1 MEAFLAEK
9 IIPKQV
15 VGPVSFSSAQT
26 GNTRVDMRNAKRV
39 TFIVSVG
46 TSTSATAGTFTLQQ
60 SNAASSGTTKVCA
73 VSNPYYVKVSTS
85 AAYTRV
91 DPASA
96 ASLFDLFATVGD
108 LAAVVIFEV
117 LAEDLDVT
125 NDFGWISLDTGAA
138 GVAKLGSV
146 VALVDVDFKPA
157 YLQTV

>member
-1 MEAFLAEK
+1 MERFLAEARV
-9 IIPKQV
+9 PKQV
-15 VGPVSFSSAQT
+15 VGPISFSSAQT
-26 GNTRVDMRNAKRV
+26 GNARVDMRNAKRV

-73 VSNPYYVKVSTS
+73 ITNPYYVKLAAS

-91 DPASA
+91 DPGSA
-96 ASLFDLFATVGD
+96 TSLFDLFATIGD
-108 LAAVVIFEV
+108 AAAVVVFEV

-146 VALVDVDFKPA
+146 VALVDSDLKPA